1 MYFKNELNYSKRS
14 DRVTDD
20 VMSLFW
26 SWKKN
31 HQVEHYFPAHFTT
44 AVWWNVA

>member
-14 DRVTDD
+14 YRVTGD

-26 SWKKN
+26 SWKIIIIIR
-31 HQVEHYFPAHFTT
+31 
-44 AVWWNVA
+44 